1 MAKKPIEELVDVLKG
16 HIDDKKL
23 SGGSD
28 RLHITVTS
36 EVDIIIEMFGPLYEV
51 WIQNHEEGEGCT
63 VARNEDRFQVASFI
77 LSVFSL
83 NGVKKW

>member
-1 MAKKPIEELVDVLKG
+1 MAKKPIEELVAILKG
-16 HIDDKKL
+16 HIDEKKL
-23 SGGSD
+23 SVGSD

-63 VARNEDRFQVASFI
+63 VARNDDYFQVASFI
-77 LSVFSL
+77 LSVFKL
-83 NGVKKW
+83 NGVKK